1 MALKTLEKTFLYN
14 HLNKSNHITKNIA
27 NSLSKGDRLTYENLE
42 EAFMSIMK
50 NYKYPLK
57 HKIIDEVKK
66 GNIILVYSPRNVK
79 VPQYIPFIL
88 TRDNN
93 TNVVA
98 IVFVDIWSNKRND
111 ETGDVKI
118 DPKKLYCLIE
128 AAYLARV
135 CYHYNKQVSSKT
147 PIITNGSAIYSQM
160 FTKVLNKKYALNID
174 KNKYHKVLFLSSKF
188 FITNILGIEDS
199 DMVFNYCVKNCPNAN
214 IFSLKEVN
222 EAVDESD
229 FENIKTFIKALAR
242 PSTGLGMKDLTV
254 RSYLEAFINM
264 YDSTTLLALESF
276 QYFIFN
282 VNAVTNGAYI
292 NNQYILEEIV
302 GPYGAKLYTAM
313 MSIDN

>member
-1 MALKTLEKTFLYN
+1 
-14 HLNKSNHITKNIA
+14 
-27 NSLSKGDRLTYENLE
+27 
-42 EAFMSIMK
+42 
-50 NYKYPLK
+50 
-57 HKIIDEVKK
+57 
-66 GNIILVYSPRNVK
+66 
-79 VPQYIPFIL
+79 
-88 TRDNN
+88 
-93 TNVVA
+93 
-98 IVFVDIWSNKRND
+98 
-111 ETGDVKI
+111 
-118 DPKKLYCLIE
+118 
-128 AAYLARV
+128 
-135 CYHYNKQVSSKT
+135 
-147 PIITNGSAIYSQM
+147 
-160 FTKVLNKKYALNID
+160 
-174 KNKYHKVLFLSSKF
+174 
-188 FITNILGIEDS
+188 
-199 DMVFNYCVKNCPNAN
+199 MVFNYCVKNCPNAN

-313 MSIDN
+313 MSLDN